1 MLFLLTIL
9 VASLFIIISP
19 VIVAF
24 LVNLR
29 TVVLVTVT
37 RTVTRTV
44 TGTVTGTVTIPIFV
58 PRIHVPLTKVVS
70 WTNVPSYCRL

>member
-1 MLFLLTIL
+1 MLFLLSIR

-29 TVVLVTVT
+29 IVVLV
-37 RTVTRTV
+37 TVTRTV
-44 TGTVTGTVTIPIFV
+44 TGTVTGTVAGTVTIPVFV
-58 PRIHVPLTKVVS
+58 PRIHVPMTIVVS
-70 WTNVPSYCRL
+70 WTDVPFYCRL